1 MSTSIVPFKSKT
13 TKYVVLGT
21 QSDST
26 VLELTLGD
34 SVLSRAQHSM
44 LAALISLCAKATNE
58 FLRWFVYLQD
68 YQGCCLK
75 ECANLWLTLFQ
86 GAWTGLL
93 PKWKPVASLDARSEA
108 TVCELKFII
117 AFHWLHL
124 HASSRKNN
132 LFIIV

>member
-58 FLRWFVYLQD
+58 FLR
-68 YQGCCLK
+68 
-75 ECANLWLTLFQ
+75 
-86 GAWTGLL
+86 
-93 PKWKPVASLDARSEA
+93 
-108 TVCELKFII
+108 
-117 AFHWLHL
+117 
-124 HASSRKNN
+124 
-132 LFIIV
+132 